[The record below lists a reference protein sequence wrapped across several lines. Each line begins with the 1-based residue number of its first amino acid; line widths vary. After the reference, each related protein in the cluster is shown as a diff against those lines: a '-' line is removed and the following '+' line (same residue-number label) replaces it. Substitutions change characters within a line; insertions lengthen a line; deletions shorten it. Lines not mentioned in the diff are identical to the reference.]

1 LVLRW
6 RNNLGEALPSSLP
19 GIDEPL
25 VPAARNTAKLQGR
38 KAAAALSFTDLLQ
51 MRKQNQTRLA
61 ATSVRTTGNDSP
73 ASNAQQVPVET
84 ARQAIIRKMHE
95 VLRSQKDQG
104 IGTGLERAV
113 RIQHKAV
120 GNTASSTSGLGMSGN
135 AANAALAASSK
146 AITVRSYFYSFV

>member
-1 LVLRW
+1 MVLRW

-73 ASNAQQVPVET
+73 EFDAQQAET
-84 ARQAIIRKMHE
+84 ARRAIIRKMHE